1 MIRDISLDK
10 IVDFFAGAFVL
21 TNVTAAVIVAE
32 FFQGAA
38 HFSESSPTTPFF
50 AAQVKA
56 AGKMMMRNVS
66 TRIVNIATAVTA
78 PSSVRW
84 CIPRFGRERASGGR
98 MGDREL
104 RVVGKVAR
112 ARRMHCTVRTWELR
126 ILGGR

>member
-1 MIRDISLDK
+1 MIFPWTKLCTFLSGRFGTD
-10 IVDFFAGAFVL
+10 
-21 TNVTAAVIVAE
+21 NVTATVIVAE

-38 HFSESSPTTPFF
+38 HFSESSPKPPFF

-66 TRIVNIATAVTA
+66 TRIVNIATALTA

-112 ARRMHCTVRTWELR
+112 ARRMHCTVRNWELR

>member
-1 MIRDISLDK
+1 MQPILERALRSRPSL
-10 IVDFFAGAFVL
+10 
-21 TNVTAAVIVAE
+21 
-32 FFQGAA
+32 
-38 HFSESSPTTPFF
+38 
-50 AAQVKA
+50 QVKA

-66 TRIVNIATAVTA
+66 TRIVNIATALTA

-112 ARRMHCTVRTWELR
+112 ARAGCTAPYGTGNYGFLE
-126 ILGGR
+126 GGKFQSFKIFNFV